1 MLVTHRYWVVTDFVK
16 TTTTLFCRLFWENDS
31 NEGKGQNKNED
42 IELANNTNKNQEYES
57 LFQRLQTHIE
67 HFTNSTPT
75 QLETFVDDRSHVTQ
89 FQTVVKQ
96 EMKL

>member
-1 MLVTHRYWVVTDFVK
+1 MK
-16 TTTTLFCRLFWENDS
+16 TATTLFCRLSWENGS
-31 NEGKGQNKNED
+31 NEEKGQYENED
-42 IELANNTNKNQEYES
+42 MELANNTNKNQEHES

-67 HFTNSTPT
+67 HSTNSAHT
-75 QLETFVDDRSHVTQ
+75 QLETFVGDRSQVTQ